1 MREGG
6 GTLTSLGGQG
16 SLVRRDNEL
25 NFEGWERGHQVEE
38 ERTEHAE
45 IWRWG
50 KSGAGIL
57 GKWQRLQKREHG
69 LHGEAR
75 LLSAGL
81 DGGVTTLGL

>member
-1 MREGG
+1 M
-6 GTLTSLGGQG
+6 
-16 SLVRRDNEL
+16 
-25 NFEGWERGHQVEE
+25 EE